1 MGKQLMRGKE
11 MRWPISAVVVVLFGL
26 SWSAVSASEY
36 VGLWRMDVVS
46 PGIHVAFPDNG
57 FGGACVA
64 FSNGGV
70 EAGEV
75 RLESQINRHRFTTLT
90 FFASGNLDPA
100 TVHVQTAVKGK
111 TAWGANDF
119 DFSQLPVAIQ
129 LDGYEVTIE
138 AKELAESEYPWTM
151 AMCALEFSN
160 PRYNLR
166 FTSDCAG
173 FDFVDGD
180 DFVKVVVD
188 EDWLALEREIV
199 GGMGL
204 FGLTSAWGDAP
215 VELTCETTFPEQLFY
230 TALAVDD
237 LPLIQ
242 PQVGTPATMTFES
255 GTTGDH
261 AVVVKAK
268 GPVVGKTE
276 WKTTLSWQEQY
287 TPPEVKESDLRA
299 ADSRFMPDLE
309 TGTDISADLP
319 GESGQGNGGC
329 DSSGSVGGSPLLA
342 FLLALLALLRYHRAL
357 CRHSRLENRM

>member
-1 MGKQLMRGKE
+1 ME
-11 MRWPISAVVVVLFGL
+11 MRWRISVIVMVLLGL

-36 VGLWRMDVVS
+36 VGLWKMDVVS

-75 RLESQINRHRFTTLT
+75 RIESQINRHRFTTLT

-100 TVHVQTAVKGK
+100 IVHVQTAVKGK

-151 AMCALEFSN
+151 AMCGLEFSN
-160 PRYNLR
+160 PRYSLR

-173 FDFVDGD
+173 LDFVDGD

-188 EDWLALEREIV
+188 EDWFSLEREMV
-199 GGMGL
+199 GGLGL
-204 FGLTSAWGDAP
+204 FGLTAAWADAQ

-230 TALAVDD
+230 TALALDD

-242 PQVGTPATMTFES
+242 PQVGLPATMTFES

-276 WKTTLSWQEQY
+276 WKTTLSWQAQD
-287 TPPEVKESDLRA
+287 TPPESETNDLRA
-299 ADSRFMPDLE
+299 ADSLFISDLE
-309 TGTDISADLP
+309 TAADSSGDLS
-319 GESGQGNGGC
+319 GESVQGNSGC
-329 DSSGSVGGSPLLA
+329 DSSRSGGGSPPIA
-342 FLLALLALLRYHRAL
+342 FLLALLALLRYHRPL
-357 CRHSRLENRM
+357 CRDSRYGNRMQNSRYH